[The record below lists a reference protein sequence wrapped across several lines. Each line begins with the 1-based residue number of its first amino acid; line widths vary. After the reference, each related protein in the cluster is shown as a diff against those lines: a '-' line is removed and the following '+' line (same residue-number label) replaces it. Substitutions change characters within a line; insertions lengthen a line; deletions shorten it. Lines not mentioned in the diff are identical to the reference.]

1 MAKLEIKQNPFSSVR
16 CLHPRSIYNKYINEF
31 VTVGCG
37 HCDACR
43 MAAADRRT
51 SMLNFVKEI
60 SACAFFATL
69 SFDDEHLPVMS
80 FDNRGYDRM

>member
-1 MAKLEIKQNPFSSVR
+1 MAKLEIKKNPFSAVR

-60 SACAFFATL
+60 SASAFFYFEFSHTI
-69 SFDDEHLPVMS
+69 DESKNSSGRMS
-80 FDNRGYDRM
+80 T